1 MIKNY
6 LKIAIR
12 NLWRNKGF
20 SAINITGLAVG
31 MAAAMLILL
40 WVQNELSYDR
50 FYTNTDRIYLMHSR
64 DKNNGAIDVW
74 SNTASL
80 MAPEL
85 KKDYPEVE
93 DAVRFRTVYFLMTA
107 GEKHLNLEG
116 SFADSTFLSVLN
128 FPLLKGDAKTALKGN
143 HNIIITKA
151 LAVTLFGNE
160 EAMGKT
166 VRIDST
172 DNFTVAGVLKDL
184 PGNTEFTYQ
193 YILPWAYMTKIGWDR
208 NQSWSNT
215 NARTYVLLKDG
226 SSPVAFSAKV
236 RTIVRRHIKDGDGST
251 REVLAQPLSMAHLYS
266 RTENGEFV
274 GGRIETV
281 KLFIAIAVVILI
293 IACINFMNLSTA
305 RSEKRAKEVGIRKVI
320 GARKAT
326 LIAQFIGESTI
337 LALLAFVFAVCMVQL
352 SLSAFNQIVG
362 AQLFINFSNAYWW
375 LFALAFILFTGL
387 MAGSYPA
394 FYLSSAQPAA
404 VLKGTFKKINALI
417 NPRKVLVVLQFA
429 CAIILIICTVIVQRQ
444 LQFARNRDIG
454 YNKGNLVYIF
464 SQGDVL
470 KNYNLI
476 KHDLLNTG
484 AAVGVTKLFSPI
496 TRVWG
501 TTTGLQW
508 QGSTEADK
516 KINFLLFAAD
526 ADFVKTTG
534 TKLLQGRDLDMNTY
548 LTDSTAMLLNEAA
561 VKIMHL
567 KNPVGSFVKNDAGV
581 NYHVIG
587 VLKDFIIESPYD
599 EVRPMVIQGL
609 SAGYPVVHFRLN
621 PANSTAANLAKAE
634 KIFKQYNPQYP
645 FEYVFADDAYA
656 RKFREEQQDG
666 TLSALFAGLTIFIS
680 CLGLFGLATYMAE
693 SRTKEIGIRKV
704 LGASVRGI
712 TTLLS
717 VDFVK
722 LVLIS
727 IIIASPVAWWAMDK
741 WLRGFTYRIS
751 VEWWVFVLVGL
762 GAIMIAVLTV
772 SYQSIKAA
780 LMNPVKSL
788 KTE

>member
-50 FYTNTDRIYLMHSR
+50 FYKKTDRIYLMHSR

-74 SNTASL
+74 SNTAAL

-93 DAVRFRTVYFLMTA
+93 DTVRFRTVYFLMTA

-143 HNIIITKA
+143 HNIVITKA

-193 YILPWAYMTKIGWDR
+193 YILPWAYMTKLGWDR

-215 NARTYVLLKDG
+215 NARTYVLLKG
-226 SSPVAFSAKV
+226 GASPAAFSTKV

-337 LALLAFVFAVCMVQL
+337 LALLAFVLALCMVQL

-362 AQLFINFSNAYWW
+362 AQLFINFSN
-375 LFALAFILFTGL
+375 
-387 MAGSYPA
+387 
-394 FYLSSAQPAA
+394 
-404 VLKGTFKKINALI
+404 
-417 NPRKVLVVLQFA
+417 
-429 CAIILIICTVIVQRQ
+429 
-444 LQFARNRDIG
+444 
-454 YNKGNLVYIF
+454 
-464 SQGDVL
+464 
-470 KNYNLI
+470 
-476 KHDLLNTG
+476 
-484 AAVGVTKLFSPI
+484 
-496 TRVWG
+496 
-501 TTTGLQW
+501 
-508 QGSTEADK
+508 
-516 KINFLLFAAD
+516 
-526 ADFVKTTG
+526 
-534 TKLLQGRDLDMNTY
+534 
-548 LTDSTAMLLNEAA
+548 
-561 VKIMHL
+561 
-567 KNPVGSFVKNDAGV
+567 
-581 NYHVIG
+581 
-587 VLKDFIIESPYD
+587 PY
-599 EVRPMVIQGL
+599 
-609 SAGYPVVHFRLN
+609 
-621 PANSTAANLAKAE
+621 
-634 KIFKQYNPQYP
+634 
-645 FEYVFADDAYA
+645 
-656 RKFREEQQDG
+656 
-666 TLSALFAGLTIFIS
+666 
-680 CLGLFGLATYMAE
+680 
-693 SRTKEIGIRKV
+693 
-704 LGASVRGI
+704 
-712 TTLLS
+712 
-717 VDFVK
+717 
-722 LVLIS
+722 
-727 IIIASPVAWWAMDK
+727 
-741 WLRGFTYRIS
+741 
-751 VEWWVFVLVGL
+751 
-762 GAIMIAVLTV
+762 
-772 SYQSIKAA
+772 
-780 LMNPVKSL
+780 
-788 KTE
+788 